1 MAPTRRVTV
10 AVVDDHDVVLSGVRA
25 WIDGDPRPIEI
36 VDTATSIDGLD
47 PHLAADVLV
56 IDPRTAGEPAFE
68 LIARLAAAG
77 HRIVVFSQ
85 HAGADLAR
93 RAELAGA
100 RAFVRKESAEGQRRL
115 VEAIL
120 AVADDAT
127 GDPAGAA
134 PGDTTGDAAGSA
146 PGDAAGDAAGGASAP
161 REASPCR
168 PRFSEQELRTMRL
181 WLGGLTRAAVAR
193 KMGISEHTVKQ
204 YLARAREKYARAG
217 RDASNRLALY
227 REARRD
233 GLLDD

>member
-1 MAPTRRVTV
+1 MALPRRVTV

-36 VDTATSIDGLD
+36 VDTAASLDGLD
-47 PHLAADVLV
+47 PRIGADVLV
-56 IDPRTAGEPAFE
+56 IDPRTGGEPALE
-68 LIARLAAAG
+68 RIAELAAAG
-77 HRIVVFSQ
+77 RRIVVFSQ
-85 HAGADLAR
+85 RAEADLAW

-100 RAFVRKESAEGQRRL
+100 RAFVRKESAQGPRRL

-120 AVADDAT
+120 AAADDA
-127 GDPAGAA
+127 PPRCEAA
-134 PGDTTGDAAGSA
+134 
-146 PGDAAGDAAGGASAP
+146 
-161 REASPCR
+161 PCR

-193 KMGISEHTVKQ
+193 RMGISEHTVKQ
-204 YLARAREKYARAG
+204 YLARARDKYARAG
-217 RDASNRLALY
+217 RDAPDRVALY

>member
-25 WIDGDPRPIEI
+25 WIDGDPRPVEI

-47 PHLAADVLV
+47 PRLAADVLV
-56 IDPRTAGEPAFE
+56 IDPRTGGEPAFAR
-68 LIARLAAAG
+68 IAELAAAG

-85 HAGADLAR
+85 CAEADLAR

-100 RAFVRKESAEGQRRL
+100 RAFVRKESGECRRRL

-120 AVADDAT
+120 AAATDAPTDAPADA
-127 GDPAGAA
+127 PA
-134 PGDTTGDAAGSA
+134 D
-146 PGDAAGDAAGGASAP
+146 AP
-161 REASPCR
+161 RGPSPCR
-168 PRFSEQELRTMRL
+168 PQFSEQELRTMRL

-217 RDASNRLALY
+217 RDASNRIALY

>member
-47 PHLAADVLV
+47 PRLAADVLV

-85 HAGADLAR
+85 QAGADLAR

-127 GDPAGAA
+127 GDPTGGT
-134 PGDTTGDAAGSA
+134 PGDPTGDAT
-146 PGDAAGDAAGGASAP
+146 GDAAGGAPEP

-217 RDASNRLALY
+217 RDASNRIALY

>member
-36 VDTATSIDGLD
+36 VDTAASIDGLD
-47 PHLAADVLV
+47 PRLAADVLV
-56 IDPRTAGEPAFE
+56 IDPRMGGEPALE
-68 LIARLAAAG
+68 RIAELAAAG
-77 HRIVVFSQ
+77 HRIVVFSER
-85 HAGADLAR
+85 AEADLAR

-100 RAFVRKESAEGQRRL
+100 RAFVRKEAAEGQRRL

-120 AVADDAT
+120 AVA
-127 GDPAGAA
+127 
-134 PGDTTGDAAGSA
+134 GDAPA
-146 PGDAAGDAAGGASAP
+146 PA
-161 REASPCR
+161 EASPCR
-168 PRFSEQELRTMRL
+168 PRLSEQELRTVRL

-193 KMGISEHTVKQ
+193 QMGISEHTVKQ

-217 RDASNRLALY
+217 RDASDRIAMY

>member
-47 PHLAADVLV
+47 PRLAADVLV

-77 HRIVVFSQ
+77 HRIVVFSEQ
-85 HAGADLAR
+85 AGADLAR

-127 GDPAGAA
+127 GDPTGGA
-134 PGDTTGDAAGSA
+134 PGDPT
-146 PGDAAGDAAGGASAP
+146 GDAAGGASGDSTGDAAGGAPAP

-217 RDASNRLALY
+217 RDASNRIALY

>member
-47 PHLAADVLV
+47 PRLAADVLV

-85 HAGADLAR
+85 QAGADLAR

-127 GDPAGAA
+127 GDPTGAA
-134 PGDTTGDAAGSA
+134 PGDATGDAAGGA
-146 PGDAAGDAAGGASAP
+146 PGGASAP

>member
-47 PHLAADVLV
+47 PRLEADVLV
-56 IDPRTAGEPAFE
+56 IDPRTGGEPAFE

-85 HAGADLAR
+85 HAEADLAR

-120 AVADDAT
+120 AVADDAAT
-127 GDPAGAA
+127 DDATDEATDDSNDAIGAA
-134 PGDTTGDAAGSA
+134 T
-146 PGDAAGDAAGGASAP
+146 AP
-161 REASPCR
+161 REAAAPCR
-168 PRFSEQELRTMRL
+168 PQFSEQELRTMRL

-217 RDASNRLALY
+217 RDASNRIALY

>member
-25 WIDGDPRPIEI
+25 WIDGDPRPVEI

-47 PHLAADVLV
+47 PRLAADVLV
-56 IDPRTAGEPAFE
+56 IDPRTGGEPAFAR
-68 LIARLAAAG
+68 IAELAAAG

-85 HAGADLAR
+85 CAEADLAR

-100 RAFVRKESAEGQRRL
+100 SAFVRKESGECRRRL

-120 AVADDAT
+120 AA
-127 GDPAGAA
+127 
-134 PGDTTGDAAGSA
+134 AAGE
-146 PGDAAGDAAGGASAP
+146 PGEAAEP
-161 REASPCR
+161 RGTAPCR
-168 PRFSEQELRTMRL
+168 PQFSEQELRTMRL

-217 RDASNRLALY
+217 RDASNRIALY

>member
-25 WIDGDPRPIEI
+25 WIDGDPRPVEI

-47 PHLAADVLV
+47 PRLAADVLV
-56 IDPRTAGEPAFE
+56 IDPRVGGEPAFE
-68 LIARLAAAG
+68 RIAELAAAG

-85 HAGADLAR
+85 HAEGDLAR

-100 RAFVRKESAEGQRRL
+100 RAFVRKESAEGRRRL
-115 VEAIL
+115 VDAIL
-120 AVADDAT
+120 A
-127 GDPAGAA
+127 
-134 PGDTTGDAAGSA
+134 
-146 PGDAAGDAAGGASAP
+146 AAGDAPAP
-161 REASPCR
+161 PGTGTAAPCR
-168 PRFSEQELRTMRL
+168 PQFSDQELRTMRL

-193 KMGISEHTVKQ
+193 QMGISEHTVKQ
-204 YLARAREKYARAG
+204 YLQRAREKYARAG
-217 RDASNRLALY
+217 RDASNRIALY

>member
-47 PHLAADVLV
+47 PRVTADVLV
-56 IDPRTAGEPAFE
+56 IDPRTGGEPAFE
-68 LIARLAAAG
+68 RIAALAAAG
-77 HRIVVFSQ
+77 RRIVVFSQ
-85 HAGADLAR
+85 QADCDLAR

-120 AVADDAT
+120 AVADDA
-127 GDPAGAA
+127 P
-134 PGDTTGDAAGSA
+134 
-146 PGDAAGDAAGGASAP
+146 AP
-161 REASPCR
+161 REPDPCR
-168 PRFSEQELRTMRL
+168 PQFSEQELRTMRL

-217 RDASNRLALY
+217 RDASNRIALY

>member
-47 PHLAADVLV
+47 PRLAADVLV

-127 GDPAGAA
+127 GEALGDTSGEA
-134 PGDTTGDAAGSA
+134 PGHAT
-146 PGDAAGDAAGGASAP
+146 GDAAGGASEP

-217 RDASNRLALY
+217 RDASNRIALY

>member
-47 PHLAADVLV
+47 PRLTADVLV

-127 GDPAGAA
+127 GDA
-134 PGDTTGDAAGSA
+134 PGDATGDAARD
-146 PGDAAGDAAGGASAP
+146 PAGGAPAP

-168 PRFSEQELRTMRL
+168 PQFSEQELRTMRL

-217 RDASNRLALY
+217 RDASNRIALY